1 MCKNLALHLI
11 AERKKNLVRNM
22 KKKTQQ
28 KCQFKKDLKN
38 GENNSI
44 SSLK

>member
-22 KKKTQQ
+22 KKK
-28 KCQFKKDLKN
+28 KHNKN
-38 GENNSI
+38 AN
-44 SSLK
+44 LRKT